1 MKSRFFV
8 VAYLTV
14 LALAGCDRE
23 RGTTG
28 GGSPVPPAGDSPPS
42 LSNRIAVPEA
52 VRQNL
57 GITFAKVERRR
68 VASTVR
74 LPGRFELLPSA
85 RREYRA
91 AGAGRVELLVRQ
103 YERVE
108 PGTPLYRLQSPEW
121 AKLKQQL
128 QDDQAAAR
136 RAAAEVKAAE
146 AGKTEAEKV
155 VAILRE
161 RIAVLGEAGARRI
174 ELELQLAEKQASL
187 PRLDA
192 DINAKH
198 AEAEAASQRLPLTL
212 SAAASLL
219 GLPVEELT
227 KEVKPT
233 GAGDPT
239 PKWRTIEEI
248 EVRAV
253 AAGQVETFGVTN
265 GSWAE
270 QAQLVLA
277 TADPQAVRFRA
288 SALQSDLG
296 NFADGSVATI
306 IAPAGSAKDA
316 IRGKVTIGLE
326 ANAGTRTVELV
337 ITPERLAPWAR
348 PGVTSFAEIIKDEA
362 AEPEPA
368 IPVAAVVQDELA
380 RVYFRRDPKDPDK
393 VIRVEGDFGVSDGR
407 WIAVRSGLRE
417 GDEVVL
423 DGVFELKLTGTGK
436 AQGGGHFHA
445 DGTWH
450 ADGTPEPGGRK

>member
-1 MKSRFFV
+1 
-8 VAYLTV
+8 
-14 LALAGCDRE
+14 
-23 RGTTG
+23 
-28 GGSPVPPAGDSPPS
+28 
-42 LSNRIAVPEA
+42 
-52 VRQNL
+52 L

-68 VASTVR
+68 VAATVR

-91 AGAGRVELLVRQ
+91 AGAGRVELLVKQ

-121 AKLKQQL
+121 AKLRQQL
-128 QDDQAAAR
+128 QDDQSAAR

-146 AGKTEAEKV
+146 AAKAEAEKIV
-155 VAILRE
+155 GILRE
-161 RIAVLGEAGARRI
+161 RIAAFGEAGTRRI
-174 ELELQLAEKQASL
+174 ELELQLAERQASL

-192 DINAKH
+192 DINAKR
-198 AEAEAASQRLPLTL
+198 AEAEAAYQRFPLTI

-227 KEVKPT
+227 KEVQRP
-233 GAGDPT
+233 GAGDPI
-239 PKWRTIEEI
+239 PRWRTIDEI
-248 EVRAV
+248 EVWAA

-270 QAQLVLA
+270 QAQLVLS

-288 SALQSDLG
+288 SALQSDQG
-296 NFADGSVATI
+296 HFADGSVAI
-306 IAPAGSAKDA
+306 IQAPPGGA
-316 IRGKVTIGLE
+316 IESFSGKVTVGLE

-337 ITPERLAPWAR
+337 VTPERPAPWAR
-348 PGVTSFAEIIKDEA
+348 PGVTSFAEIVTDEA

-368 IPVAAVVQDELA
+368 IPVASVVQDELA
-380 RVYFRRDPKDPDK
+380 RVYFRRDPNDPDK

-407 WIAVRSGLRE
+407 WIAVRSGLKE

-423 DGVFELKLTGTGK
+423 DGVFELKLTGTGS